1 MYVQRISTAPFT
13 EEILFAQSPVA
24 LQHRTEG
31 VNNAQ
36 QVLFIVHNEY

>member
-1 MYVQRISTAPFT
+1 MFNGYRQAPSPKRD
-13 EEILFAQSPVA
+13 LFAQSPIA

-36 QVLFIVHNEY
+36 QVLFIIHNEY